1 MMKKVCSMLAG
12 MLVSILLVGCTTNE
26 NYRPPDDLE
35 SKVRAEQR
43 KEEANCMLNGS
54 ANCF

>member
-1 MMKKVCSMLAG
+1 MKKVCSMLAG
-12 MLVSILLVGCTTNE
+12 ILVSILLAGCTTNE